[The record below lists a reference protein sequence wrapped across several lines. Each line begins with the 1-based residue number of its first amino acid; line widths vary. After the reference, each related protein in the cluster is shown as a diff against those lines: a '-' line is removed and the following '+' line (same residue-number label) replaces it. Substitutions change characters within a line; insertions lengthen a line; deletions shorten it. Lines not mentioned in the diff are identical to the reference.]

1 MFRHLTVKNFAL
13 VETLDI
19 HFNEAL
25 TVITGES
32 GAGKSILLDALG
44 LVLGDR
50 AAKSYIRPGCRSCEV
65 TAEFDLEGSG
75 TALEYL
81 SENALIDEDQPARCL
96 VRRVTNIDG
105 RSRTFINGTPVN
117 LSSLQTL
124 CAPLVDVHDQHE
136 HRTLLEPSVQ
146 LALLDDYGVN
156 RAIRGKVA
164 TAFRTWR
171 RVQAELDAL
180 TASADAN
187 RERHNLLTYQVE
199 ELQALNLEVG
209 EVEGLQVEL
218 KRLANAQEIGTL
230 VASALQEMDEEIRSR
245 VARTHSALARID
257 DNHDE
262 LTTSRELIET
272 MLAHADEAVVSLR
285 GYLEGVVTDDA
296 RLAEIEQRLDA
307 AHEVARKHRVAPTEL
322 INHLRALIAELGGH
336 ASDTSRIEAM
346 RQSVQDAAAHYAEHA
361 AKLSRARIK
370 AAKPFAADMARTLGE
385 LGLKDA
391 ALTIEFSPR
400 ESEEGLETAEFLIAT
415 NPKYPA
421 GTLKQIA
428 SGGELARISLAI
440 QVVAAERSALPCL
453 VLDEA
458 DVGVG
463 GTTADVL
470 GRLLRRLAEHTQ
482 VVCVTHAPQV
492 AALGT
497 SHLKVEKT
505 SAQDTVI
512 TELDQQGRIEELSR
526 MLGGQRITAKTREF
540 AETLLSEGALA

>member
-1 MFRHLTVKNFAL
+1 MA
-13 VETLDI
+13 
-19 HFNEAL
+19 
-25 TVITGES
+25 
-32 GAGKSILLDALG
+32 
-44 LVLGDR
+44 
-50 AAKSYIRPGCRSCEV
+50 
-65 TAEFDLEGSG
+65 
-75 TALEYL
+75 
-81 SENALIDEDQPARCL
+81 
-96 VRRVTNIDG
+96 
-105 RSRTFINGTPVN
+105 
-117 LSSLQTL
+117 
-124 CAPLVDVHDQHE
+124 
-136 HRTLLEPSVQ
+136 
-146 LALLDDYGVN
+146 
-156 RAIRGKVA
+156 
-164 TAFRTWR
+164 
-171 RVQAELDAL
+171 
-180 TASADAN
+180 
-187 RERHNLLTYQVE
+187 
-199 ELQALNLEVG
+199 
-209 EVEGLQVEL
+209 
-218 KRLANAQEIGTL
+218 
-230 VASALQEMDEEIRSR
+230 
-245 VARTHSALARID
+245 
-257 DNHDE
+257 
-262 LTTSRELIET
+262 
-272 MLAHADEAVVSLR
+272 
-285 GYLEGVVTDDA
+285 TDDA

-322 INHLRALIAELGGH
+322 INHLHTLIAELGGH

-370 AAKPFAADMARTLGE
+370 AAKPFAANLARTLGE

-391 ALTIEFSPR
+391 TLTIEFSPR

-470 GRLLRRLAEHTQ
+470 GRLLRRLADHTQ